1 MIADL
6 GIVCIKL
13 ENTITSNSILKTAK
27 SLIDNNPYN
36 QICIF
41 NSYSEV
47 IDNCSVPILHLS
59 QAKFF
64 KGNLIIFDI
73 PSLILSKS
81 FINVSNR
88 FYYAHEAPWT
98 QHVMSFKY
106 WSDIFNSEN
115 LSIIAK
121 NQKLYD
127 IYDICWKKPIGISED
142 FSYETIKDLL

>member
-6 GIVCIKL
+6 GMMCIKL
-13 ENTITSNSILKTAK
+13 DNGITSNSILKTGK
-27 SLIDNNPYN
+27 SLIDNNPYS
-36 QICIF
+36 QICVF

-47 IDNCSVPILHLS
+47 VNNHSVPILHLS

-64 KGNLIIFDI
+64 NGNLIVFDI

-81 FINVSNR
+81 FVNISNI
-88 FYYAHEAPWT
+88 FYYAHDIPWT
-98 QHVMSFKY
+98 QHSVPFKY
-106 WSDIFNSEN
+106 WLNIFDSEN
-115 LSIIAK
+115 LNIIAK
-121 NQKLYD
+121 NQQIYD

>member
-1 MIADL
+1 MIKDL
-6 GIVCIKL
+6 GMMCIKL
-13 ENTITSNSILKTAK
+13 ENTTTSKSILKTAK
-27 SLIDNNPYN
+27 SLIDNNPYT

-47 IDNCSVPILHLS
+47 VDNNSVPLLHLS

-64 KGNLIIFDI
+64 DGNLIVFDI
-73 PSLILSKS
+73 PSLILSKN

-88 FYYAHEAPWT
+88 FYYAHETPWT
-98 QHVMSFKY
+98 QHIMSFKY

-115 LSIIAK
+115 LEIIAK
-121 NQKLYD
+121 SQQIYD
-127 IYDICWKKPIGISED
+127 IYDICWKKPIGVSED